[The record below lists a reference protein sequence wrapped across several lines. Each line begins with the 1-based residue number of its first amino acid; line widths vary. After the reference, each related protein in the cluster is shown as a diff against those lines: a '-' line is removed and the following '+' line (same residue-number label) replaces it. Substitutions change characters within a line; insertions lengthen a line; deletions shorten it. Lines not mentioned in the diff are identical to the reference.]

1 MIGQFYNVLYF
12 SYLIREDMYLR
23 KTKRGLF
30 MKMKLV
36 AAMVMGLAVSTVTNA
51 TDASTLT
58 SDKDQLSYSIG
69 ADLGKNFK
77 NQGIDVNPEAL
88 AKGMQDGM
96 SGGQLMLTEQQM
108 KDVLNKFQKDL
119 MAKRASEFNKK
130 SEENKTKGENFLTE
144 NKSKSGVVVLPSGLQ
159 YKIID
164 AGKGAKPGKSD
175 TVTVEYTGRLIDGTV
190 FDSTEKSGKPAT
202 FQVSQVIPGWT
213 EALQLM
219 PAGSTWE
226 IYVPSG
232 LAYGPRS
239 VGGPIG
245 PNETLIFKIHLISV
259 KKSAS

>member
-1 MIGQFYNVLYF
+1 
-12 SYLIREDMYLR
+12 
-23 KTKRGLF
+23 

-36 AAMVMGLAVSTVTNA
+36 TAAIMGLAMSTAMAA
-51 TDASTLT
+51 TDAT
-58 SDKDQLSYSIG
+58 SLVTDKDKLSYSIG

-77 NQGIDVNPEAL
+77 NQGIDINPEAL

-96 SGGQLMLTEQQM
+96 SGAQLILTEQQM

-119 MAKRASEFNKK
+119 MAKRSAEFNKK
-130 SEENKTKGENFLTE
+130 AEENKAKGEAFLSS

-159 YKIID
+159 YKVIE
-164 AGKGAKPGKSD
+164 AGSGAKPGKSD
-175 TVTVEYTGRLIDGTV
+175 TVTVEYTGTLIDGTV
-190 FDSTEKSGKPAT
+190 FDSTEKAGKPAT

-226 IYVPSG
+226 IYVPSN

-259 KKSAS
+259 KKASA

>member
-1 MIGQFYNVLYF
+1 
-12 SYLIREDMYLR
+12 
-23 KTKRGLF
+23 

-36 AAMVMGLAVSTVTNA
+36 AAAVMGFALSTSIAA
-51 TDASTLT
+51 TDASSLATDN
-58 SDKDQLSYSIG
+58 DKLSYSIG

-77 NQGIDVNPEAL
+77 NQGIEISPEAL
-88 AKGMQDGM
+88 AKGMQDAI
-96 SGGQLMLTEQQM
+96 SGTQLILTEQQM

-119 MAKRASEFNKK
+119 MAKRTAEFNKK
-130 SEENKTKGENFLTE
+130 ADENKVKGETFLSQ
-144 NKSKSGVVVLPSGLQ
+144 NKSKEGVVVLPSGLQ
-159 YKIID
+159 YKIISP
-164 AGKGAKPGKSD
+164 GTGAKPGKTD
-175 TVTVEYTGRLIDGTV
+175 TVTVEYTGHLIDGTV

-259 KKSAS
+259 KKA

>member
-1 MIGQFYNVLYF
+1 
-12 SYLIREDMYLR
+12 
-23 KTKRGLF
+23 

-36 AAMVMGLAVSTVTNA
+36 TAAVLGLAVSTAMAASDAASLA
-51 TDASTLT
+51 TDK
-58 SDKDQLSYSIG
+58 DKLSYSIG

-77 NQGIDVNPEAL
+77 TQGIDINPEAL

-96 SGGQLMLTEQQM
+96 SGSQLILTEQQM

-119 MAKRASEFNKK
+119 MAKRSAEFNKK
-130 SEENKTKGENFLTE
+130 AEANKVKGESFLAS
-144 NKSKSGVVVLPSGLQ
+144 NKGKSGVTVLPSGLQ

-164 AGKGAKPGKSD
+164 AGKGNKPGKSD
-175 TVTVEYTGRLIDGTV
+175 TVTVEYTGTLVDGTV
-190 FDSTEKSGKPAT
+190 FDSSEKTGKPAT

-226 IYVPSG
+226 IYVPSD

-239 VGGPIG
+239 IGGPIG

-259 KKSAS
+259 KKSAA